1 MSQNSGSK
9 LEAIFSPVEKSRETV
24 TPDLPPKVFLI
35 HNTIWGPDEK
45 SRRTQELDCHIIQP
59 LHSEVS
65 FHPARFRNSVASRFP
80 VSSQSFRGERDKQPN
95 IDAIF
100 LLSRRRGTTTNF
112 AYWTSRTVVCP
123 FTFMQTCPFFPH
135 QKIHFWSLFSR
146 RKTWTKNADSFLPY
160 FLEKDFFVKREKG
173 GGQKEP
179 RERLSPSF
187 HGVLAF
193 SPRFLWADFRST
205 KRRYESVRFSK
216 GLILTFWACI
226 HYLIYTNTIC
236 LTASSESCVKVS
248 KWTMILKCSTNV
260 LHQTFLIIY
269 PTTRNIVDIKFQYKP
284 STIRKNIHLWN
295 AKLSCRRL
303 QESLP
308 FPFSRFCFVFSL
320 DMISI
325 SNLPVPRKRRCRPI
339 FRENS
344 RRKAK

>member
-123 FTFMQTCPFFPH
+123 FTFMQTYPFFPH

-160 FLEKDFFVKREKG
+160 FLEKDSFWEKG
-173 GGQKEP
+173 
-179 RERLSPSF
+179 
-187 HGVLAF
+187 
-193 SPRFLWADFRST
+193 
-205 KRRYESVRFSK
+205 KRRRPERTSR
-216 GLILTFWACI
+216 A
-226 HYLIYTNTIC
+226 
-236 LTASSESCVKVS
+236 
-248 KWTMILKCSTNV
+248 
-260 LHQTFLIIY
+260 
-269 PTTRNIVDIKFQYKP
+269 
-284 STIRKNIHLWN
+284 
-295 AKLSCRRL
+295 
-303 QESLP
+303 
-308 FPFSRFCFVFSL
+308 PFSFL
-320 DMISI
+320 
-325 SNLPVPRKRRCRPI
+325 
-339 FRENS
+339 
-344 RRKAK
+344 